1 MIVAGYITAS
11 TVDLVL
17 VRRVKGGI
25 QLYNHA
31 TYDNREF
38 PQLDSILKLYLKK
51 IKNDVN
57 QVCLGIAGP
66 IINNEVTTTNLPWH
80 ISGRDIESEF
90 GITSVK
96 LMNDLVATA
105 HGLFQLPADK
115 LIRLNIGH
123 PMPDGH
129 IGLLAAGN
137 GLGESL
143 IYCDHEKHYPYASE
157 GGHADFAPSNQLET
171 DLWEYLYAE
180 KGQVEVEDVVSFS
193 GIDNIYNFL
202 LSTSRVKPAAWYQ
215 KATDCAA
222 KITEMALA
230 GKDET
235 AVKTLDIFVDCYASE
250 AANLALKGMTMGGV
264 YLGGATTKQI
274 MTAIDKAKFMERFV
288 KKGKM
293 QAFLDKVP
301 VNLIIDEKTALLGAA
316 AVALEKAGA

>member
-31 TYDNREF
+31 TYDNYEF
-38 PQLDSILKLYLKK
+38 PQLDSILKLYLKNVK
-51 IKNDVN
+51 SGISHA
-57 QVCLGIAGP
+57 CLGIAGP
-66 IINNEVTTTNLPWH
+66 IINDEVTTTNLPWH
-80 ISGRDIESEF
+80 ISAREIESEF
-90 GITSVK
+90 GISSVK
-96 LMNDLVATA
+96 LVNDLVATA
-105 HGLFQLPADK
+105 HGLFQLPPDK

-123 PMPDGH
+123 PVPDGH

-137 GLGESL
+137 GMGQSL
-143 IYCDHEKHYPYASE
+143 IYCDREKHYPYASE
-157 GGHADFAPSNQLET
+157 GGHADFAPSSQIET

-180 KGQVEVEDVVSFS
+180 KGQVEVEDVISFT
-193 GIDNIYNFL
+193 GINNIYSFL
-202 LSTSRVKPAAWYQ
+202 MLASHAKPAAWYQ
-215 KATDCAA
+215 KVTDRPA
-222 KITEMALA
+222 KIIEMALA

-235 AVKTLDIFVDCYASE
+235 AVRTLDIFVDCYASE
-250 AANLALKGMTMGGV
+250 AANLALKGMTLGGV
-264 YLGGATTKQI
+264 YLGGAITKQI
-274 MTAIDKAKFMERFV
+274 MTAINKATFMERFV

-316 AVALEKAGA
+316 ALALERAGA

>member
-25 QLYNHA
+25 QLYNHV

-51 IKNDVN
+51 VKNGISHA
-57 QVCLGIAGP
+57 CLGIAGP

-80 ISGRDIESEF
+80 ISAREIESGF
-90 GITSVK
+90 GISSVK

-115 LIRLNIGH
+115 FIRLNIGH
-123 PMPDGH
+123 PVPDGH

-137 GLGESL
+137 GLGQSL
-143 IYCDHEKHYPYASE
+143 IYCDREKHYPYASE

-193 GIDNIYNFL
+193 GITNIYNFL
-202 LSTSRVKPAAWYQ
+202 LSTTPAKPAGWYV
-215 KATDCAA
+215 KAIDRPA
-222 KITEMALA
+222 KIIEMALA
-230 GKDET
+230 GKDEM
-235 AVKTLDIFVDCYASE
+235 AVKALDIFVECYASE

-264 YLGGATTKQI
+264 YLG
-274 MTAIDKAKFMERFV
+274 
-288 KKGKM
+288 
-293 QAFLDKVP
+293 
-301 VNLIIDEKTALLGAA
+301 
-316 AVALEKAGA
+316 